1 MKKFTVITML
11 AMALNMFSP
20 VLPQA
25 HAAILDDL
33 ISQAV
38 AQNPTAAGIQGLLQV
53 KESLEAGDRDAVM
66 SLLAQTALERTGRSD
81 LADVAA
87 VALGGGNLKG
97 VVQTAVRQQV
107 EQRVGQNLGQY
118 QDVLTVLTTLFQ
130 NSTLNPVVAKDNN
143 SLTGAPENYRKIIDM
158 TATAYGPGVKDNG
171 RWNDLTFVGT
181 KIRKGV
187 VAVDPRIIPMG
198 TKLWVEGYGQAV
210 AEDQG
215 SAIKGN
221 RIDLAFDTRQ
231 EAVNYGIKPV
241 KVYVLD

>member
-1 MKKFTVITML
+1 MKKITVITML
-11 AMALNMFSP
+11 ALALNMFSP

-81 LADVAA
+81 LAGVAA
-87 VALGGGNLKG
+87 AALGGGDLKG

-107 EQRVGQNLGQY
+107 EQRVVQNLGQY

-130 NSTLNPVVAKDNN
+130 NSTLNPGIAQE
-143 SLTGAPENYRKIIDM
+143 TGAPENYRKIIDM

-171 RWNDLTFVGT
+171 RWNDLTYVGT